1 MEMKTAEV
9 SLWLSVRGV
18 GDRMGGVQADPITR
32 VSIVICASLRGKKD
46 CGDGGHSRQ
55 MRQHPK
61 TLLLLLLLLFCLF
74 WCLIIW

>member
-1 MEMKTAEV
+1 MEMKTAEI

-46 CGDGGHSRQ
+46 CGDGGILVKCVSILKHYYYYYYYYY
-55 MRQHPK
+55 
-61 TLLLLLLLLFCLF
+61 FVF
-74 WCLIIW
+74 FGA